1 MKRLLPFI
9 LIALVA
15 AGALGGGFY
24 LYRSQVAQLSAAQP
38 DTAAAA
44 KAPAPDEHS
53 RGNPDAPVVLEE
65 FGDYQCPPCAGVAFA
80 LPRIEH
86 DYGPKLRVVF
96 RHLPLPNHKHAMEAA
111 RFAEAAALQGK
122 FWDMHELIYK
132 NKDVWNKA
140 DEITDQFIEYASS
153 LGLDLDRLRADIV
166 SDGVRERIEKDQQ
179 RAAARGVTATPTIF
193 INGQLVPPPS
203 LSEGGLRLAIDA
215 ALSEA
220 TSTTSPSPQP

>member
-1 MKRLLPFI
+1 MKRLLPLI
-9 LIALVA
+9 LIVLVA
-15 AGALGGGFY
+15 AGALGGGYY

-38 DTAAAA
+38 DTVTAA
-44 KAPAPDEHS
+44 KAPASDEHS

-65 FGDYQCPPCAGVAFA
+65 FGDYQCPPCAGVAFT

-96 RHLPLPNHKHAMEAA
+96 RHLPLAGHKHALEAA

-132 NKDVWNKA
+132 NKDAWNQA
-140 DEITDQFIEYASS
+140 DAITDQFIEYASS
-153 LGLDLDRLRADIV
+153 LGLDLDRLRVDLE
-166 SDGVRERIEKDQQ
+166 SDGVRERIAKDQL
-179 RAAARGVTATPTIF
+179 RAADRGVTATPTIF
-193 INGQLVPPPS
+193 INGKLVPPPS

-220 TSTTSPSPQP
+220 TASPAPQP